1 MAIFFWLKSRNKVS
15 LGIVMACVIPVFLT
29 FMPETWWA
37 KMGTIF
43 TYEQDGSAMGRIDAW
58 KFAVNLALH
67 RPIVGGG
74 FGAFVPE
81 AFAIYAPGVGGRSG
95 HSIYFDTLGNHGFV
109 GLGLFVLLMV
119 LSWRTGS
126 KIMALT
132 KKLPDQRWAYDLAAM
147 CQVCLIGYWTGGA
160 FLSLSYFDGYYVII
174 SLLVLTQVVVERE
187 LKAAA
192 GSRMAAASAS
202 FVAARAAEGR
212 ALSADRK

>member
-1 MAIFFWLKSRNKVS
+1 M
-15 LGIVMACVIPVFLT
+15 

-43 TYEQDGSAMGRIDAW
+43 TYEEDGSAMGRIEAW
-58 KFAVNLALH
+58 RFAFNLALH

-81 AFAIYAPGVGGRSG
+81 AFAVYAPGVQPRSG
-95 HSIYFDTLGNHGFV
+95 HSIYFDSLGNHGFV

-119 LSWRTGS
+119 VSWRTGS
-126 KIMALT
+126 RIMSLT
-132 KKLPDQRWAYDLAAM
+132 RKVPEQRWAYDLAAM

-192 GSRMAAASAS
+192 ASPAAASTAKVVDERAPAS
-202 FVAARAAEGR
+202 GR
-212 ALSADRK
+212 ALPVGRK